1 MYQYP
6 MDQQQLGSIELL
18 SVSTAEYDGEIMKR
32 DDKPVRV
39 CSALI
44 MPPDGHPEIMAVNI
58 PRSEQFNI
66 PERTKIR
73 FEGLTIRGRVT
84 KKGALAY
91 VFDADDMIPVT
102 VADSKTDTKPGE
114 PAKDKTIDNGLNKPF
129 GLK

>member
-18 SVSTAEYDGEIMKR
+18 SVATAEYDGEVMKR

-44 MPPDGHPEIMAVNI
+44 MPPDGHPEIMEVNI

-73 FEGLTIRGRVT
+73 FENLTIRGRIS
-84 KKGALAY
+84 KKGSLVY
-91 VFDADDMIPVT
+91 VFDADDMI
-102 VADSKTDTKPGE
+102 ADGKTDTKPGE
-114 PAKDKTIDNGLNKPF
+114 PAKDKPIDNGLNKPF